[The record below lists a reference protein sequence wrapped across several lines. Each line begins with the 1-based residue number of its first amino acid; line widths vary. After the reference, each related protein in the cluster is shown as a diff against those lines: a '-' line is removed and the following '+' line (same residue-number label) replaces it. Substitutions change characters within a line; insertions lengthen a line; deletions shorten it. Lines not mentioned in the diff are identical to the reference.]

1 MILAPIVIISV
12 AVRDDGKRHSLLV
25 RRDDST
31 KVLSSLHRDLADI
44 EREGFHALCQRVG
57 YSAIYALARAH
68 PDVFAK
74 YPLLLPPPPE
84 YKHPHD
90 VTMGLM
96 ARAGR
101 EDTGDYTQ
109 AIDALFERHP
119 QELAG
124 LAESWAM
131 LRATL
136 PHAKPE

>member
-1 MILAPIVIISV
+1 MILTPKVIISL
-12 AVRDDGKRHSLLV
+12 AVSDDGRRHSLLI

-57 YSAIYALARAH
+57 HAAVYALARAH

-84 YKHPHD
+84 YKHPLD

-101 EDTGDYTQ
+101 ENTGDYTH
-109 AIDALFERHP
+109 ALDALFRRHP
-119 QELAG
+119 EDLAG

-131 LRATL
+131 LRASL
-136 PHAKPE
+136 PEAE